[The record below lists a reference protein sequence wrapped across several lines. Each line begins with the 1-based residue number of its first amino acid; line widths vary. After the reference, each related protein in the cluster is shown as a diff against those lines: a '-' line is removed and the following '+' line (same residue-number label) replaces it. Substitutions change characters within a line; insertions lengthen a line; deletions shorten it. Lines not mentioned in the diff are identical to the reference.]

1 MGIVEGGVLTCQFH
15 NWRFDLATGACLQG
29 VEGVRR
35 YPTEVVAD
43 EVFIDPATDPGA
55 TDRHEGHLRRALELR
70 DAEGVVRACLRLAL
84 VGGRAR
90 ALGALVEV
98 GTAWSGRGA
107 GDLVAELAAAM
118 ALAERGVVSQAEAW
132 ALAAVR
138 VCTALTLRRH
148 ELPSP
153 AASAS
158 PSVLLEALVEREEAE
173 AVAQALA
180 LARRDGARAVASEWL
195 VPVATAKLWD
205 RGAALVRA
213 EALVALAPSLPESA
227 RLCALAAVVRAQV
240 QATPDGDLPALR
252 SSRRALELVRTLPL
266 GALPVSDS
274 VRLGEALARG
284 AERSVRAVV
293 RELGHGAS
301 PELLLR
307 EVTKASLGR
316 LGRCDPAKLT
326 SPDAAFALGDAGAP
340 LLLAASALA
349 GRARGAKESLV
360 AAQVVLAAGLLGR
373 TLALVG
379 TPADDARPS
388 PASLRASLLAPPID
402 GSLGARMLL
411 AAALTDP
418 ALREVASEPLLHAA
432 GRALTSPA
440 AGAGRLARHAELALD
455 GHAPLDLV

>member
-55 TDRHEGHLRRALELR
+55 ADRHEGHLRRALELR

-84 VGGRAR
+84 AGGRAR

-98 GTAWSGRGA
+98 GTAWSGRGG
-107 GDLVAELAAAM
+107 GDLVAELGAAM

-138 VCTALTLRRH
+138 VCSALTLRRD
-148 ELPSP
+148 ELPTA
-153 AASAS
+153 AASPS
-158 PSVLLEALVEREEAE
+158 PSVLLEALVEREETDSIS
-173 AVAQALA
+173 QALA
-180 LARRDGARAVASEWL
+180 LARRDGASAVVSEWL
-195 VPVATAKLWD
+195 VPVASAKLWD

-213 EALVALAPSLPESA
+213 EALLALAPSLPESA
-227 RLCALAAVVRAQV
+227 QLCALAAVVRAQV
-240 QATPDGDLPALR
+240 RATPDGDLPALR

-266 GALPVSDS
+266 GALPVSDPA
-274 VRLGEALARG
+274 RLGEALARG

-293 RELGHGAS
+293 RELGSGAS

-307 EVTKASLGR
+307 EVAKASLER
-316 LGRCDPAKLT
+316 LARCDAAKLT
-326 SPDAAFALGDAGAP
+326 SPEAAFGLGDAGSP

-349 GRARGAKESLV
+349 GRARGAKEALV
-360 AAQVVLAAGLLGR
+360 AAQVVLASGLLGR
-373 TLALVG
+373 TLGLVG
-379 TPADDARPS
+379 TPTNDARPA
-388 PASLRASLLAPPID
+388 PASLGASLLAPPLD
-402 GSLGARMLL
+402 ASLGARLLL
-411 AAALTDP
+411 AAALTEP
-418 ALREVASEPLLHAA
+418 SLREVASEPLLLAA
-432 GRALTSPA
+432 ALPLCAPA
-440 AGAGRLARHAELALD
+440 AGAARLARHAELALD
-455 GHAPLDLV
+455 GHTPLDLV